1 MIIAVSSKEKDKTTI
16 KELEA
21 RGHTCIIMD
30 TLTADYQVYGKAG
43 GLRVEKKA
51 DISELLKSMA
61 GNVRYN
67 AKKECWRAHSD
78 GTPLWYVIGE
88 DRTKSGVKLNEIEDV
103 LYIKR
108 SDIRS
113 ENQREDIQAAYE
125 MMKMMKDKYDV
136 VFAFVDPKDMTN
148 MVETLLEYQPGTIYD
163 T

>member
-1 MIIAVSSKEKDKTTI
+1 MVIAVSNKEKDKTTI
-16 KELEA
+16 QELEA
-21 RGHTCIIMD
+21 RGHTCVIMD
-30 TLTADYQVYGKAG
+30 TLTADYQVYGKPG

-51 DISELLKSMA
+51 DVSELLKSMA

-67 AKKECWRAHSD
+67 SKKEGWRAHAD

-108 SDIRS
+108 DDIRP
-113 ENQREDIQAAYE
+113 ENRHEDIQAAYE
-125 MMKMMKDKYDV
+125 MMDLMREKYDV
-136 VFAFVDPKDMTN
+136 IFSFVPPEDMTN